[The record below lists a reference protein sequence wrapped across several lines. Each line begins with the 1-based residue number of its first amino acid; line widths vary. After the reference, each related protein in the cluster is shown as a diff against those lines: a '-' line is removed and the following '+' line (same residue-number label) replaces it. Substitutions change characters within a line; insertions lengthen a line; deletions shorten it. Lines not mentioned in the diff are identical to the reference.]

1 MANSTLSNAKAAK
14 KDEFYTMFYDIETE
28 MEAYLDYNPDVF
40 RGKTVLLPCDDPEW
54 SNFTKYFAQ
63 NFEELGL
70 KKLIS
75 TSYAINSK
83 VIKAGIQTSFLETA
97 SPKFDKSKT
106 NTNGKIFVLEK
117 DTTGDGKIN
126 LEDLEWD
133 YLEGDG
139 DFRSEEVKK
148 LRNEADIIV
157 TNPPF
162 SLFREF
168 LAWIVEADKQFIII
182 GNINCVTYKEV
193 FPLLKDN
200 KVWMGC
206 TIHSGDREFGV
217 PDEYPLEAAGC
228 RIDENGKKY
237 IRVKGVR
244 WYTNIDHGSRH
255 DPLSLMSMAD
265 NIKFSKHKEIQGK
278 NYQHYDNYDAIE
290 IPYSDAIPCDYEG
303 MIGVPI
309 TFFDKYCPEQ
319 FEIVGITKTW
329 FGMANKVYPKQIQVS
344 KTGKKT
350 IVTKLNDGP
359 VIELDGPLD
368 GEVYYIVEGKYYTQA
383 YARILIRKKQ
393 S

>member
-63 NFEELGL
+63 NFEDLGL

-83 VIKAGIQTSFLETA
+83 VIKAGIQTSFLETT

-106 NTNGKIFVLEK
+106 NTHGKIFVLEK

-126 LEDLEWD
+126 LDDLEWD

-148 LRNEADIIV
+148 LRDEADIII

-168 LAWIVEADKQFIII
+168 LSWIVEADKQFIII

-265 NIKFSKHKEIQGK
+265 NIKYSKHKEIQGK
-278 NYQHYDNYDAIE
+278 KYQHYDNYAAIE
-290 IPYSDAIPCDYEG
+290 IPYSDAIPCA
-303 MIGVPI
+303 
-309 TFFDKYCPEQ
+309 
-319 FEIVGITKTW
+319 IV
-329 FGMANKVYPKQIQVS
+329 
-344 KTGKKT
+344 
-350 IVTKLNDGP
+350 
-359 VIELDGPLD
+359 
-368 GEVYYIVEGKYYTQA
+368 
-383 YARILIRKKQ
+383 R
-393 S
+393 